1 MAVDPA
7 IWPEIMEEIL
17 AYDGDVGRVARINAV
32 GGKADVHPSGVS
44 GDSDPNRTRRV
55 AINSLHLD

>member
-44 GDSDPNRTRRV
+44 GDSGPKPDPARR
-55 AINSLHLD
+55 DQFTPP